1 MELSASCKLHYLRF
15 KFTKHRIS
23 RLQMFFRAG
32 VLKNLATF
40 AGKHMCW
47 SLRTYP
53 VAASGTLMNSFFI
66 AFENDEW
73 CHFVVCFGIPVL
85 ISFYCLCF
93 VFFHFFLFFYLFF
106 WWIRLLA
113 DVLRKICQHLG
124 YSSGVVPRFPS
135 GVSRGTLLQ
144 PYLAFNVTGV
154 VQYGKNF
161 RYVLP
166 PLAS

>member
-1 MELSASCKLHYLRF
+1 MVCRCSSEQVFLKIWQCFQENTCVGVSEHTWWLLLELSWTLSSLHLKTMNGVTSGYVLAF
-15 KFTKHRIS
+15 QFLFHFIACVSFFSIS
-23 RLQMFFRAG
+23 F
-32 VLKNLATF
+32 
-40 AGKHMCW
+40 
-47 SLRTYP
+47 
-53 VAASGTLMNSFFI
+53 SFFI
-66 AFENDEW
+66 FS
-73 CHFVVCFGIPVL
+73 L
-85 ISFYCLCF
+85 
-93 VFFHFFLFFYLFF
+93 
-106 WWIRLLA
+106 WIRLLA
-113 DVLRKICQHLG
+113 EILRKICQYLG